1 MLEKCIIDTS
11 VTEKNV
17 VGALHLVNSN
27 FLRETFDACINGNAG
42 EIGRVLSTINNEGID
57 VRQFSAQ
64 MTEWIVDTIE
74 EAFDRK
80 MFPIYKEVFDLFTR
94 VFVQSKQ
101 VSVPMDILRMALYER
116 ITSGQLSAQKESVDI
131 EPELAQKNI
140 PEQSH
145 VPILTRAEEED
156 SNPKKEPET

>member
-17 VGALHLVNSN
+17 VGALHLVNSS

-42 EIGRVLSTINNEGID
+42 EIGHVLSTINSEGID

-74 EAFDRK
+74 EAFDQK
-80 MFPIYKEVFDLFTR
+80 MFPAYKEIFDLFTR

-116 ITSGQLSAQKESVDI
+116 ITSGQLSTHQA
-131 EPELAQKNI
+131 EPVLNQKNI
-140 PEQSH
+140 TEEPH
-145 VPILTRAEEED
+145 VPIPAEEN
-156 SNPKKEPET
+156 SNPKKESEV